1 MKMRD
6 LFSQEIPLPISRWI
20 PNSYVKQELQCLLRI
35 VINRGGILGLE
46 GVE

>member
-6 LFSQEIPLPISRWI
+6 LCSQEIPLLISRWI
-20 PNSYVKQELQCLLRI
+20 PNPYVKQELQSLLWI
-35 VINRGGILGLE
+35 VANQGGILGLE